1 MTAPAPLAP
10 RVGARV
16 VDLVT
21 LAWLVAVLLV
31 EVEGRL
37 LGDGERSLAAGATAL
52 LAASAVTEVVPVAV
66 WGRTLGKAV
75 LGLRVVRSDGGG
87 APGPVR
93 SFVRW
98 VVLFGA
104 LGVPSYGWAIA
115 VAVAATRL
123 HDRLAG
129 THVVDDGRRAPG

>member
-1 MTAPAPLAP
+1 
-10 RVGARV
+10 

-37 LGDGERSLAAGATAL
+37 LGGGGRSEAAGLTAL

-66 WGRTLGKAV
+66 WGATLGKAV
-75 LGLRVVRSDGGG
+75 LGLRVVGPDG
-87 APGPVR
+87 APPGPMR
-93 SFVRW
+93 SFARW

-104 LGVPSYGWAIA
+104 LGIPSFGWV
-115 VAVAATRL
+115 VAVVVAVTRL

-129 THVVDDGRRAPG
+129 TTVVDDRDRGPG